1 MRGPFPV
8 RFARSRD
15 PRLPSG
21 ILVSDPVR
29 LPDPS
34 GALARLGPGGAV
46 HLRLYGMPAAEA
58 ARVQARVLGAAR
70 RARVRVVLAR
80 DSQPAAL
87 PRTLGGIHL
96 PEALALGRL
105 PLARLLLWRRAA
117 PERTLCMATHN
128 ARALGRARSLGAD
141 YVLLSP
147 MFPTRSHPGAPV
159 LGAVRAA
166 LLARQAGVPV
176 YALGGV
182 TPRTV
187 RRLPPGTFRGVAG
200 IDTFTLPGA

>member
-1 MRGPFPV
+1 MRGPFPARFV
-8 RFARSRD
+8 RPRD
-15 PRLPSG
+15 PGLPSG

-34 GALARLGPGGAV
+34 GDVARLGPGDAV
-46 HLRLYGMPAAEA
+46 HLRLYGLPAAEA
-58 ARVQARVLGAAR
+58 AQVQARVLKAAQR
-70 RARVRVVLAR
+70 HRVRVVLACN
-80 DSQPAAL
+80 SHPAPL
-87 PRTLGGIHL
+87 PRTLDGIHL

-117 PERTLCMATHN
+117 PDRTLSMATHS

-147 MFPTRSHPGAPV
+147 VFPTRSHPGAPV
-159 LGAVRAA
+159 LGPLRAA
-166 LLARQAGVPV
+166 LLGRRAGVAV

-182 TPRTV
+182 NPRTV